1 MRESSAEQRLSVFL
15 LLYSLPAEVQRCM
28 RVLCVAGYPVDEP
41 ATVHFARE
49 PDERGTPNSTDA
61 PESAR
66 LRLCS
71 PCRLR
76 ASRRSCVRQS
86 GSLVR
91 RVCMQ
96 SACSPQAP
104 PSSEDCRSSMSS
116 ASARARCSP
125 GTSVE
130 DRQARHNVYTF
141 VLSGAILPVKQDTVL
156 RAPSSR
162 PLSVSRPLTERGQVR
177 GRTIYSRQL
186 YHRWSWARTRT
197 SSTATS
203 RCQDDQAHA
212 HAAVRLLLAGLR
224 RLCADKLEEP
234 DASGKAELHID
245 WTLGDSAT
253 CVNRDRHFKES
264 GLAGLG
270 CACLTSFCSGCGGAD
285 VKSLVPTE
293 TSESGVAL

>member
-1 MRESSAEQRLSVFL
+1 MQ
-15 LLYSLPAEVQRCM
+15 
-28 RVLCVAGYPVDEP
+28 
-41 ATVHFARE
+41 
-49 PDERGTPNSTDA
+49 TPGQQ
-61 PESAR
+61 EE
-66 LRLCS
+66 
-71 PCRLR
+71 LR
-76 ASRRSCVRQS
+76 AAEWLSCSSRMYAEC
-86 GSLVR
+86 L
-91 RVCMQ
+91 Q
-96 SACSPQAP
+96 SASASFIRGLQ
-104 PSSEDCRSSMSS
+104 SSMSS

-186 YHRWSWARTRT
+186 YHGWSWARTRT

-293 TSESGVAL
+293 TSTSGVAL